1 MGKERKKFELDLSDI
16 RLINI
21 LQTGETCAPRIN
33 RLAELMGYSVS
44 TVHGKVKKLENSGV
58 ILGYSAI
65 INEEKLGRKQTIFVL
80 IRLKPEKDSE
90 NLPQILAF
98 AHPSIQEA
106 FQTTGNHDLVL
117 KVKVKDIQ
125 EYTQSVKPAI
135 IEAGKGQILE
145 VTELIASSRIKEYWR
160 VKL

>member
-1 MGKERKKFELDLSDI
+1 MSKQRKKFELDLSDI

-33 RLAELMGYSVS
+33 KLAELMGYSVS
-44 TVHGKVKKLENSGV
+44 TIHGKVKKLENAGL

-65 INEEKLGRKQTIFVL
+65 INEEKLGKKQIIFAL

-90 NLPQILAF
+90 NIPQILAF
-98 AHPSIQEA
+98 AHPAIQEA
-106 FQTTGNHDLVL
+106 FQTTGNYELILKIKTKDL
-117 KVKVKDIQ
+117 Q
-125 EYTQSVKPAI
+125 EYNQTVKPAI
-135 IEAGKGQILE
+135 IEAGKNQIQE
-145 VTELIASSRIKEYWR
+145 IVELVSSSRIKEDWR

>member
-1 MGKERKKFELDLSDI
+1 MPKERKKFELDLSDI
-16 RLINI
+16 RLINV

-44 TVHGKVKKLENSGV
+44 TIHGKVKKLENAGL
-58 ILGYSAI
+58 ILGYSAL
-65 INEEKLGRKQTIFVL
+65 INEDKLGRRQTIFVL

-90 NLPQILAF
+90 KIPQILAF

-106 FQTTGNHDLVL
+106 FQTAGNWELVL
-117 KVKVKDIQ
+117 KIKAKDLK
-125 EYTQSVKPAI
+125 EYNETIKPAI
-135 IEAGKGQILE
+135 IEAGRGKIGE
-145 VTELIASSRIKEYWR
+145 MVELVSSNRIKEDWR